1 MLFKDNL
8 YSIVRQDIAEDV
20 ATFGLLLDA
29 DSVIYKA
36 HFPSKPVTPGVCLI
50 QIAEELFSISRAER
64 FEIERVKNVKFVSL
78 LDPIASPEIEV
89 EISCVVPAGEGEY
102 KSSIV
107 FRSNETIFSKM
118 SLIFKTKEKLIVK
131 TNK

>member
-20 ATFGLLLDA
+20 ATFGLRLDA

-50 QIAEELFSISRAER
+50 QIAEELFSISKAEA

-78 LDPIASPEIEV
+78 LDPIASPEIEAK
-89 EISCVVPAGEGEY
+89 ISGVVPAGEGEY

-107 FRSNETIFSKM
+107 FCSGETIFSKM
-118 SLIFKTKEKLIVK
+118 RLVFKTKEKLIVK